1 LSTADDPSRSETDV
15 APVVARKPIPVFTQ
29 GSTLRHV
36 LAMTASGSVGLV
48 AIFVVD
54 FLSLL
59 YVSRLGDPVL
69 TASVG
74 FASQVLF
81 FAMSVNIA
89 MSIAI
94 SALVSRALG
103 AGKRPRAQRFAGSG
117 LVHVAAVSIVVSA
130 IMFALRGQILD
141 LVGARGEA
149 HDVAARY
156 LAITL
161 PSNILMALGMSL
173 QGLVRAVGDP
183 RRAMYVTLV
192 GAIVTAIL
200 DPLLI
205 FVLGFGVYG
214 AAIATAFSRLVF
226 TLVGSWGAIHVHGI
240 VGRPQRKWVVR
251 DLWPMMGIA
260 APAILTNLATPVG
273 NTYALRVFASFG
285 DETIAAFAIIDRI
298 TPVAF
303 GVLFALTGSIGP
315 IIGQNFGAG
324 LYDRIRRAMFDCFAV
339 SGIYV
344 LVVWFLLWLVGPHI
358 ASIFGAEGATRDLVL
373 FFCAFGSAAWLAL
386 AGLFVA
392 NTAFNNLGFP
402 ILATVFNWGRATL
415 GTIPFVTY
423 GAHRWGPEGGYA
435 GVIAGAALFGSAA
448 VITCFYVTARLARQ
462 GAPKVSE

>member
-1 LSTADDPSRSETDV
+1 MSNADDPAFSETER
-15 APVVARKPIPVFTQ
+15 APAARRPIPVFTQ

-36 LAMTASGSVGLV
+36 LAMTASGSIGLV

-89 MSIAI
+89 MAIAI

-103 AGKRPRAQRFAGSG
+103 AGKRPRAQRFAASG
-117 LVHVAAVSIVVSA
+117 LVHVAAVSLFVSA
-130 IMFALRGQILD
+130 LMFAYRGDILD
-141 LVGARGEA
+141 LVGARGAA
-149 HDVAARY
+149 HEVASRY

-161 PSNILMALGMSL
+161 PSNILMALGMCL

-183 RRAMYVTLV
+183 RRAMYVTLT
-192 GAIVTAIL
+192 GAVVTAGL

-214 AAIATAFSRLVF
+214 AAMATVVSRLVF
-226 TLVGSWGAIHVHGI
+226 TLVGSWGAIHVHGV
-240 VGRPQRKWVVR
+240 VGRPERKWVMR
-251 DLWPMMGIA
+251 DLGPMMGIA

-273 NTYALRVFASFG
+273 NTYAMRIFASFG
-285 DETIAAFAIIDRI
+285 EETVAAFAIIDRI
-298 TPVAF
+298 APVAF

-324 LYDRIRRAMFDCFAV
+324 LYDRIRRAMLDCFAV
-339 SGIYV
+339 SAVYV
-344 LVVWFLLWLVGPHI
+344 LVVWFLLWLAGPAI
-358 ASIFGAEGATRDLVL
+358 AAIFDAQGATRELVL
-373 FFCAFGSAAWLAL
+373 FFCAVGSAAWLAL

-392 NTAFNNLGFP
+392 NAAFNNLGFP

-435 GVIAGAALFGSAA
+435 GVIAGAAVFGTAA
-448 VITCFYVTARLARQ
+448 VLTCFYVTARLARR
-462 GAPKVSE
+462 GAPKI

>member
-1 LSTADDPSRSETDV
+1 LSNADDPSLTEAEI
-15 APVVARKPIPVFTQ
+15 APPPRRPIPVFTQ

-36 LAMTASGSVGLV
+36 LAMTASGSIGLV
-48 AIFVVD
+48 AIFVID

-89 MSIAI
+89 MAIAI

-103 AGKRPRAQRFAGSG
+103 AGKRPRAQRFAASG
-117 LVHVAAVSIVVSA
+117 LVHVAVVSL
-130 IMFALRGQILD
+130 FVSALMLFFRGDILD
-141 LVGARGEA
+141 LVGARGAA
-149 HDVAARY
+149 HEIASRY
-156 LAITL
+156 LLITL

-183 RRAMYVTLV
+183 RRAMYVTLT
-192 GAIVTAIL
+192 GAIVTAGL

-205 FVLGFGVYG
+205 FVFGFGVYG
-214 AAIATAFSRLVF
+214 AAMATVVSRLVF
-226 TLVGSWGAIHVHGI
+226 TLVGSWGAVHVHGI
-240 VGRPQRKWVVR
+240 VGRPERGWVVR
-251 DLWPMMGIA
+251 DLGPMMGIA

-273 NTYALRVFASFG
+273 NAYAMRVFASFG
-285 DETIAAFAIIDRI
+285 EETVAAFAIIDRI
-298 TPVAF
+298 APVAF

-339 SGIYV
+339 SAVYV
-344 LVVWFLLWLVGPHI
+344 LVVWFLLWLAGPSI
-358 ASIFGAEGATRDLVL
+358 AAVFGAQGATRDLVL
-373 FFCAFGSAAWLAL
+373 FFCAVGSAAWLAL

-415 GTIPFVTY
+415 GTIPFVTW

-435 GVIAGAALFGSAA
+435 GVIAGAALFGTAA
-448 VITCFYVTARLARQ
+448 VLACFYVTARLARR
-462 GAPKVSE
+462 GPAKV

>member
-1 LSTADDPSRSETDV
+1 MSNADDPALSETEV
-15 APVVARKPIPVFTQ
+15 APVVARKPVPVFTQ

-48 AIFVVD
+48 AIFIVD

-59 YVSRLGDPVL
+59 YVSRLGDHVL

-74 FASQVLF
+74 FASQVMF
-81 FAMSVNIA
+81 FAMSFNIA
-89 MSIAI
+89 MAIAI
-94 SALVSRALG
+94 SATVSRALG
-103 AGKRPRAQRFAGSG
+103 AGKRPRAQRFAASG
-117 LVHVAAVSIVVSA
+117 LVHTASVGILVSA
-130 IMFALRGQILD
+130 TLFVFRGELLD
-141 LVGARGEA
+141 LVGARGAA
-149 HDVAARY
+149 HEIASRY

-161 PSNILMALGMSL
+161 PSTFLMSLGMSL

-183 RRAMYVTLV
+183 RRAMYVTLT
-192 GAIVTAIL
+192 GAVVTSVL

-205 FVLGFGVYG
+205 FGFDLGVYG
-214 AAIATAFSRLVF
+214 AAIATVVSRIVF
-226 TLVGSWGAIHVHGI
+226 TLVGSWGAIWVHGV
-240 VGRPQRKWVVR
+240 VGRPDRKKVLR
-251 DLWPMMGIA
+251 DLAPIMAIA

-273 NTYALRVFASFG
+273 NTYAMRVFASFG
-285 DETIAAFAIIDRI
+285 EEAVAAFAIIDRI
-298 TPVAF
+298 APVAF

-324 LYDRIRRAMFDCFAV
+324 LYDRIRRAMLDCFAV
-339 SGIYV
+339 SAVYV
-344 LVVWFLLWLVGPHI
+344 LVVWFLLWLAGPTI
-358 ASIFGAEGATRDLVL
+358 VKIFGAEGGTRDLVL
-373 FFCAFGSAAWLAL
+373 FFCAVGSAAWLAL

-392 NTAFNNLGFP
+392 NAAFNNLGFP

-435 GVIAGAALFGSAA
+435 GVIAGAALFGAAA

-462 GAPKVSE
+462 GPPKT

>member
-1 LSTADDPSRSETDV
+1 MSNADDPALSETEV
-15 APVVARKPIPVFTQ
+15 APVVARKPVPVFTQ

-48 AIFVVD
+48 AIFIVD

-59 YVSRLGDPVL
+59 YVSRLGDHVL

-74 FASQVLF
+74 FASQVMF
-81 FAMSVNIA
+81 FAMSFNIA
-89 MSIAI
+89 MAIAI
-94 SALVSRALG
+94 SATVSRALG
-103 AGKRPRAQRFAGSG
+103 AGKRPRAQRFAASG
-117 LVHVAAVSIVVSA
+117 LVHTASVGILVSA
-130 IMFALRGQILD
+130 TLFVFRGELLD
-141 LVGARGEA
+141 LVGARGAA
-149 HDVAARY
+149 HEIASRY

-161 PSNILMALGMSL
+161 PSTFLMSLGMSL

-183 RRAMYVTLV
+183 RRAMYVTLT
-192 GAIVTAIL
+192 GAIVTSVL

-205 FVLGFGVYG
+205 FGAGLGVYG
-214 AAIATAFSRLVF
+214 AAIATVVSRIVF
-226 TLVGSWGAIHVHGI
+226 TLVGSWGAIWVHGI
-240 VGRPQRKWVVR
+240 VGRPDRQKVLR
-251 DLWPMMGIA
+251 DLAPIMAIA

-273 NTYALRVFASFG
+273 NTYAMRVFASFG
-285 DETIAAFAIIDRI
+285 EEAVAAFAIIDRI
-298 TPVAF
+298 APVAF

-324 LYDRIRRAMFDCFAV
+324 LYDRIRRAMLDCFAV
-339 SGIYV
+339 SAVYV
-344 LVVWFLLWLVGPHI
+344 LVVWFLLWLAGPTI
-358 ASIFGAEGATRDLVL
+358 VKIFGAEGGTRDLVL
-373 FFCAFGSAAWLAL
+373 FFCAVGSAAWLAL

-392 NTAFNNLGFP
+392 NAAFNNLGFP

-435 GVIAGAALFGSAA
+435 GVIAGAALFGAAA

-462 GAPKVSE
+462 GPPKS

>member
-1 LSTADDPSRSETDV
+1 MSNADDPSLTEAEI
-15 APVVARKPIPVFTQ
+15 APPPRRPIPVFTQ

-36 LAMTASGSVGLV
+36 LAMTASGSIGLV
-48 AIFVVD
+48 AIFVID

-89 MSIAI
+89 MAIAI

-103 AGKRPRAQRFAGSG
+103 AGKRPRAQRFAASG
-117 LVHVAAVSIVVSA
+117 LVHVAVVSL
-130 IMFALRGQILD
+130 FVSALMLFFRGDILD
-141 LVGARGEA
+141 LVGARGAA
-149 HDVAARY
+149 HEIASRY
-156 LAITL
+156 LLITL

-183 RRAMYVTLV
+183 RRAMYVTLT
-192 GAIVTAIL
+192 GAIVTAGL

-205 FVLGFGVYG
+205 FVFGFGVYG
-214 AAIATAFSRLVF
+214 AAMATVVSRLVF
-226 TLVGSWGAIHVHGI
+226 TLVGSWGAVHVHGI
-240 VGRPQRKWVVR
+240 VGRPERGWVVR
-251 DLWPMMGIA
+251 DLGPMMGIA

-273 NTYALRVFASFG
+273 NAYAMRVFASFG
-285 DETIAAFAIIDRI
+285 EETVAAFAIIDRI
-298 TPVAF
+298 APVAF

-339 SGIYV
+339 SAVYV
-344 LVVWFLLWLVGPHI
+344 LVVWFLLWLAGPSI
-358 ASIFGAEGATRDLVL
+358 AAVFGAQGATRDLVL
-373 FFCAFGSAAWLAL
+373 FFCAVGSAAWLAL

-415 GTIPFVTY
+415 GTIPFVTW

-435 GVIAGAALFGSAA
+435 GVIAGAALFGTAA
-448 VITCFYVTARLARQ
+448 VLACFYVTARLARR
-462 GAPKVSE
+462 GPAKV

>member
-1 LSTADDPSRSETDV
+1 MSNADDSSLAATEI
-15 APVVARKPIPVFTQ
+15 APVRRKPVPVFTQ

-36 LAMTASGSVGLV
+36 LAMTASGSIGLV
-48 AIFVVD
+48 AVFIVD

-74 FASQVLF
+74 FASQVMF

-89 MSIAI
+89 MVIAI
-94 SALVSRALG
+94 SATVSRALG
-103 AGKRPRAQRFAGSG
+103 AGKRPRAQRFAASG
-117 LVHVAAVSIVVSA
+117 LVHTASISILVSA
-130 IMFALRGQILD
+130 LMFAFRHQLLD
-141 LVGARGEA
+141 LIGARGAA
-149 HDVAARY
+149 HETATRY

-161 PSNILMALGMSL
+161 PSTFLMALGMSL

-183 RRAMYVTLV
+183 RRAMYVTLT
-192 GAIVTAIL
+192 GAIVTSVL

-205 FVLGFGVYG
+205 FGFGLGVYG
-214 AAIATAFSRLVF
+214 AAIATVVSRIVF
-226 TLVGSWGAIHVHGI
+226 TLVGSWGAVRVHGI
-240 VGRPQRKWVVR
+240 VGRPERKWVLR
-251 DLWPMMGIA
+251 DLGPMMAVA

-273 NTYALRVFASFG
+273 NTYAMRVFASFG
-285 DETIAAFAIIDRI
+285 DETVAAFAIIDRI
-298 TPVAF
+298 APVAF

-315 IIGQNFGAG
+315 IIGQNYGAG
-324 LYDRIRRAMFDCFAV
+324 LYGRIRRAMFDCFAV
-339 SGIYV
+339 SGVYV
-344 LVVWFLLWLVGPHI
+344 LVVWFLLWLAGPFI

-373 FFCAFGSAAWLAL
+373 FFCAVGSAAWLAL

-402 ILATVFNWGRATL
+402 LLATIFNWGRATL

-435 GVIAGAALFGSAA
+435 GVIAGAALFGTAA
-448 VITCFYVTARLARQ
+448 VLTCFYVTAQLAKR
-462 GAPKVSE
+462 GPPKV

>member
-1 LSTADDPSRSETDV
+1 MSNADDPALSETEV
-15 APVVARKPIPVFTQ
+15 APVVARKPVPVFTQ

-48 AIFVVD
+48 AIFIVD

-59 YVSRLGDPVL
+59 YVSRLGDHVL

-74 FASQVLF
+74 FASQVMF
-81 FAMSVNIA
+81 FAMSFNIA
-89 MSIAI
+89 MAIAI
-94 SALVSRALG
+94 SATVSRALG
-103 AGKRPRAQRFAGSG
+103 AGKRPRAQRFAASG
-117 LVHVAAVSIVVSA
+117 LVHTASVGILVSA
-130 IMFALRGQILD
+130 TLFVFRGELLD
-141 LVGARGEA
+141 LVGARGAA
-149 HDVAARY
+149 HEIASRY

-161 PSNILMALGMSL
+161 PSTFLMSLGMSL

-183 RRAMYVTLV
+183 RRAMYVTLT
-192 GAIVTAIL
+192 GAVVTSVL

-205 FVLGFGVYG
+205 FGAGLGVYG
-214 AAIATAFSRLVF
+214 AAIATVVSRIVF
-226 TLVGSWGAIHVHGI
+226 TLVGSWGAIWVHGV
-240 VGRPQRKWVVR
+240 VGRPDRKKVLR
-251 DLWPMMGIA
+251 DLAPIMAIA

-273 NTYALRVFASFG
+273 NTYAMRVFASFG
-285 DETIAAFAIIDRI
+285 EEAVAAFAIIDRI
-298 TPVAF
+298 APVAF

-324 LYDRIRRAMFDCFAV
+324 LYDRIRRAMLDCFAV
-339 SGIYV
+339 SAVYV
-344 LVVWFLLWLVGPHI
+344 LVVWFLLWLAGPTI
-358 ASIFGAEGATRDLVL
+358 VKIFGAEGGTRDLVL
-373 FFCAFGSAAWLAL
+373 FFCAVGSAAWLAL

-392 NTAFNNLGFP
+392 NAAFNNLGFP

-435 GVIAGAALFGSAA
+435 GVIAGAALFGAAA

-462 GAPKVSE
+462 GPPKT

>member
-1 LSTADDPSRSETDV
+1 MSNADDPALSETEV
-15 APVVARKPIPVFTQ
+15 APVVARKPVPVFTQ

-48 AIFVVD
+48 AIFIVD

-59 YVSRLGDPVL
+59 YVSRLGDHVL

-74 FASQVLF
+74 FASQVMF
-81 FAMSVNIA
+81 FAMSFNIA
-89 MSIAI
+89 MAIAI
-94 SALVSRALG
+94 SATVSRALG
-103 AGKRPRAQRFAGSG
+103 AGERPRAQRFAASG
-117 LVHVAAVSIVVSA
+117 LVHTASVGILVSA
-130 IMFALRGQILD
+130 TLFVFRGELLD
-141 LVGARGEA
+141 LVGARGAA
-149 HDVAARY
+149 HEIASRY

-161 PSNILMALGMSL
+161 PSTFLMSLGMSL

-183 RRAMYVTLV
+183 RRAMYVTLT
-192 GAIVTAIL
+192 GAVVTSVL

-205 FVLGFGVYG
+205 FGAGLGVYG
-214 AAIATAFSRLVF
+214 AAIATVVSRIVF
-226 TLVGSWGAIHVHGI
+226 TLVGSWGAIWVHGV
-240 VGRPQRKWVVR
+240 VGRPDRKKVLR
-251 DLWPMMGIA
+251 DLAPIMAIA

-273 NTYALRVFASFG
+273 NTYAMRVFASFG
-285 DETIAAFAIIDRI
+285 EEAVAAFAIIDRI
-298 TPVAF
+298 APVAF

-324 LYDRIRRAMFDCFAV
+324 LYDRIRRAMLDCFAV
-339 SGIYV
+339 SAVYV
-344 LVVWFLLWLVGPHI
+344 LVVWFLLWLAGPTI
-358 ASIFGAEGATRDLVL
+358 VKIFGAEGGTRDLVL
-373 FFCAFGSAAWLAL
+373 FFCAVGSAAWLAL

-392 NTAFNNLGFP
+392 NAAFNNLGFP

-435 GVIAGAALFGSAA
+435 GVIAGAALFGAAA

-462 GAPKVSE
+462 GPPKT